1 MINVDKSPFRYLA
14 IAMTTFCLC
23 YILGSLLY
31 SFAVFVVVNFF
42 FAVVDLTGKP
52 EFLLKYKIQ
61 EEKTVPVCKLH
72 ITA

>member
-1 MINVDKSPFRYLA
+1 MIYMASGESPF
-14 IAMTTFCLC
+14 IVTVF
-23 YILGSLLY
+23 GSLLY

-72 ITA
+72 ITM